1 MCAKILCKS
10 AKGKD
15 EVSAAA
21 SDARSWANDLILRE
35 SRGPGDTE
43 NAMRRLEHRYGIPW
57 RTFWAFRYRPPPDV
71 FVSVYDRL
79 RAAYHAECERQTR
92 LLKHEIE
99 ISKIIAGP
107 DAPAVRAAEAL
118 LAENE
123 TAK

>member
-10 AKGKD
+10 AKEKD
-15 EVSAAA
+15 EMSAAA
-21 SDARSWANDLILRE
+21 SDARSWANFLILRE

-43 NAMRRLEHRYGIPW
+43 NAMHRLEHRYGIPW
-57 RTFWAFRYRPPPDV
+57 RTFWGLRYRPPPDV
-71 FVSVYDRL
+71 LTGIHDRL
-79 RAAYHAECERQTR
+79 RQAYHAECERQTR

-118 LAENE
+118 VEE
-123 TAK
+123 D